1 MTPLKIR
8 DYFNDIGC
16 VFRLSAPV
24 AIAAQLAVLL
34 GCFSVACTN
43 YGVDTAQESGSTDIS
58 SSFGKDVKL
67 ADVCKDV
74 CKSEVKVVGDGAKSD
89 GVVADNGPID
99 KENAADASDDVA
111 IAACAT
117 PCAVDSDCPTTA
129 CNSAS
134 CKTGCC
140 VFNAVV
146 DGAICD
152 DGVGCNGPDLCTA
165 GLCSG
170 GEADCSDKLDCTID
184 FCDDKSG
191 NCKHTLKGEFCKI
204 AGKCVATDGSNEY
217 DKCQVCDPSLQDN
230 AWSKKPGCCTQN
242 SDCPNG
248 SGCDLGTCDID
259 TATCKVVK
267 KLGCCLTDAECDDG
281 NLCTAD
287 SCDVVSGICTS
298 KPKECPAPSACQKG
312 TCSAKTGVC
321 QGEITPG
328 HCLIDSV
335 CYNEADAQAK
345 NGCKVCNPLLVKE
358 DWSINVGAFCNDNND
373 CTAGDAC
380 NVAAACKGSPIPGC
394 CKNDGDCPVAM
405 EPCQTSKCNLALGLC
420 AKIAKPNC
428 CTVGVCCD
436 VNAGVLKAA
445 GTACADNVLST
456 EFKCNGATIQKRET
470 VPGCNGTS
478 NEGCSGNLAF
488 VSVGGWVNVQI
499 CPANTQCTDVGGGI
513 LPSCKPI
520 GPVGSCAGSC
530 GGQSKNGSC
539 FATAAARARALV
551 AAILHPCAVAP
562 MVSAATSR
570 AITPSPKARPAA
582 RWRFRRNTSAAAPIF
597 NRAPAKPVAT
607 ALTVARHKPM
617 ISFGD
622 LGTRCRLALSIPFAL
637 PSAAAYCPPVRPT
650 RPRAVVSDLAAEK
663 ALTAAAT
670 ATRFARAQATAA
682 AISNPSAVARAATAA
697 TLTPGLSKQKAHC
710 AAARVSKPSGSAAR
724 PTCKRRLDNR
734 FATAPAPVR
743 STSTISFGVLGVQ
756 PKVAYYLQNVSRPP
770 TPARPVASRRRPD
783 RAWANAAVNPTTC
796 AGATVF
802 AKRQA
807 IAAPISTRSVAQAC
821 KFAAPMPPRPAKA
834 NAAARASACAG
845 AMHCA
850 KTSAIAVQ
858 IRPFATASLESVRL
872 SCASGRSRGGRR
884 ALARATCG
892 LDRPRVAGG
901 GYGRLW
907 AGAF

>member
-539 FATAAARARALV
+539 FCDGGCKGAGTCCSDFAPLCGCANGECCNLASNYPKPKGTACGAM
-551 AAILHPCAVAP
+551 AIQTQYQCSGANIQSRTGQASCDGANGCSSQANDILWGPWNTLQTCAVNT
-562 MVSAATSR
+562 VCTS
-570 AITPSPKARPAA
+570 
-582 RWRFRRNTSAAAPIF
+582 
-597 NRAPAKPVAT
+597 V
-607 ALTVARHKPM
+607 
-617 ISFGD
+617 G
-622 LGTRCRLALSIPFAL
+622 
-637 PSAAAYCPPVRPT
+637 
-650 RPRAVVSDLAAEK
+650 
-663 ALTAAAT
+663 
-670 ATRFARAQATAA
+670 
-682 AISNPSAVARAATAA
+682 
-697 TLTPGLSKQKAHC
+697 
-710 AAARVSKPSGSAAR
+710 SGVL
-724 PTCKRRLDNR
+724 PTCKAN
-734 FATAPAPVR
+734 APAGSCVGSCSGKSLNGSCYCDSICTGAGDCCGDFKPVCGCASGDCCDINPGIIKAKGTLCGSASFKTQWQCSAANVQKKTGQQICNGA
-743 STSTISFGVLGVQ
+743 STCSVNVNDLVWSPWGTTQSCVLPAKCIAAADASAASCVAPPPGSCMGKCGGKSNDLCWCDSFCKAAGDCCADFDAIGCAGVQ
-756 PKVAYYLQNVSRPP
+756 VCG
-770 TPARPVASRRRPD
+770 
-783 RAWANAAVNPTTC
+783 ANAAKTC
-796 AGATVF
+796 KGKCGGQGVGLCWCDALCKDVGDCCAD
-802 AKRQA
+802 KA
-807 IAAPISTRSVAQAC
+807 ICNCVP
-821 KFAAPMPPRPAKA
+821 
-834 NAAARASACAG
+834 
-845 AMHCA
+845 
-850 KTSAIAVQ
+850 
-858 IRPFATASLESVRL
+858 
-872 SCASGRSRGGRR
+872 
-884 ALARATCG
+884 
-892 LDRPRVAGG
+892 
-901 GYGRLW
+901 
-907 AGAF
+907 